1 MSGHSKW
8 STIKRKKGKADAQR
22 GQLFTKLIRVITVAA
37 RSGGGDPEINV
48 KLKTAIQFAKEN
60 NMPNENIERAI
71 KKGIGELEGVSYEE
85 LLYEGYGPGGVAVL
99 VDALTDNRNRTVP
112 ELRKIFS
119 KNGGNLGESGCV
131 AWMFDKRG
139 YSVFEKSKVDEDVIF
154 NLAIEAEAEDV
165 KTDDENIEVIT
176 MPENHEKFEKLIKN
190 GNIDCMIN
198 EITLLPKTT
207 VDLEGKKAMQ
217 MINLMEQLEDH
228 DDVQKVYANF
238 NISDKIMEEISEI
251 KDKE

>member
-176 MPENHEKFEKLIKN
+176 MPENHEKFEKLIKSE
-190 GNIDCMIN
+190 NIDCMIN

-207 VDLEGKKAMQ
+207 VDLDGKKAMQ

>member
-48 KLKTAIQFAKEN
+48 RLKTAIQFAKEN

-176 MPENHEKFEKLIKN
+176 MPENHEKFEKLIKSE
-190 GNIDCMIN
+190 NIDCMIN

-251 KDKE
+251 KDKA

>member
-165 KTDDENIEVIT
+165 KTDDENIEVIS

>member
-37 RSGGGDPEINV
+37 RSGGGDPEINIR
-48 KLKTAIQFAKEN
+48 LKTAIQFAKEN

-176 MPENHEKFEKLIKN
+176 MPENHEKFEKLIKSE
-190 GNIDCMIN
+190 NIDYIIN

-251 KDKE
+251 KDKA